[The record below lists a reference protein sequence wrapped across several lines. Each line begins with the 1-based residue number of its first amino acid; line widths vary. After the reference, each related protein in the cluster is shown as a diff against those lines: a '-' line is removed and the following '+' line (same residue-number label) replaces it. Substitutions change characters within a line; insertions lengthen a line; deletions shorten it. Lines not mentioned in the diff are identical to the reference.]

1 MLPYNKSHTVR
12 SFWDFA
18 VWLLSFS
25 ALYKIGILAFSTK
38 GGCWIPVS
46 SGMALF
52 RTGTPAA
59 AYMDAPPGSNPSRSQ
74 SQRVAYVYAK
84 EKQQR

>member
-12 SFWDFA
+12 SFWDFS

-38 GGCWIPVS
+38 DGC
-46 SGMALF
+46 
-52 RTGTPAA
+52 
-59 AYMDAPPGSNPSRSQ
+59 
-74 SQRVAYVYAK
+74 
-84 EKQQR
+84 